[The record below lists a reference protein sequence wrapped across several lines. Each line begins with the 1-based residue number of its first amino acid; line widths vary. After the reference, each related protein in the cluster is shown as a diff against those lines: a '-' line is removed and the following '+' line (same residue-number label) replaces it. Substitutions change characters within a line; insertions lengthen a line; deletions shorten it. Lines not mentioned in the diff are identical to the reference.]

1 MAFQVLLNVI
11 LAIIWVLLQNS
22 FTLIDFF
29 LGYIVGIFILL
40 LLRGVVPFDFYIRRV
55 YAAFKLILL
64 FSKEL
69 ILANIDMIKI
79 VLSPKMN
86 IEPGIV
92 AVPTELESE
101 WEVTLLASLISLTP
115 GTLSMDFSEDSKILY
130 IHSVHVP
137 DREEAIKQIH
147 DTFERAIKEV
157 TH

>member
-1 MAFQVLLNVI
+1 MGSAAKQLYSYRFFPWLYCRDFHS
-11 LAIIWVLLQNS
+11 LAAARCS
-22 FTLIDFF
+22 
-29 LGYIVGIFILL
+29 
-40 LLRGVVPFDFYIRRV
+40 PFDFYIRRV
-55 YAAFKLILL
+55 YAAFKLVLL